1 VSSITKSADIPYT
14 AEQMYELVNGIES
27 YPEFLP
33 WCTESKVFEREA
45 THLKASVSLAT
56 GKIRQTFT
64 TENHMQP
71 GRRIDVKLVSGPFK
85 HLQGYWKFEDT
96 GDRNC
101 HIELFMDFEFKN
113 KLLKLTLKPV
123 FKHFLNSLVGSFT
136 KRAETIYGRGHYD

>member
-1 VSSITKSADIPYT
+1 MSSITKSADVPYT

-33 WCTESKVFEREA
+33 WCTDSQVYERED
-45 THLKASVSLAT
+45 TRLKASLSLAT

-64 TENHMQP
+64 TENNMSP
-71 GRRIDVKLVSGPFK
+71 GKRIDVKLLSGPFK
-85 HLQGYWKFEDT
+85 YLQGYWKFENT
-96 GDRNC
+96 GDNSC

-123 FKHFLNSLVGSFT
+123 FNHFINSLVGSFT
-136 KRAETIYGRGHYD
+136 KRANEVYGPG